1 MDSEHSAVFQSLQG
15 HRSADVKRI
24 ILTASGGPFLNYP
37 QDKLSRVSVADAL
50 NHPNWSMGKKISID
64 SATMMNKGLEVI
76 EARWLFDMPADRI
89 DVNIHPQS
97 IIHSMVEY
105 VDGCVMAQLG
115 VPDMKAPIAYAL
127 TYPERVPT
135 GVKPLDLTT
144 LSGLSFFNPDHD
156 RFPALKLAYRALES
170 GESMPAVLNAANE
183 VAVEA
188 FLAGKIRFTQIPE
201 LIERTMAAHEPH
213 SFATIEDVLVVDRW
227 GREKARELLGIAL

>member
-1 MDSEHSAVFQSLQG
+1 
-15 HRSADVKRI
+15 
-24 ILTASGGPFLNYP
+24 
-37 QDKLSRVSVADAL
+37 
-50 NHPNWSMGKKISID
+50 
-64 SATMMNKGLEVI
+64 
-76 EARWLFDMPADRI
+76 MPAEKI

-127 TYPERVPT
+127 TYPERIPT

-144 LSGLSFFNPDHD
+144 LSGLSFFNPDND
-156 RFPALKLAYRALES
+156 RFPALRLAYQAMEE

-188 FLAGKIRFTQIPE
+188 FLAGIIRFPEIPVV
-201 LIERTMAAHEPH
+201 IEKTMAAHQSH
-213 SFATIEDVLVVDRW
+213 SFTTIEDVLVADRW
-227 GREKARELLGIAL
+227 GRGKAREILGVKL